1 MLLRQMADDKEKK
14 KKKKKKETEEA
25 PAAEPAPAPAPEPPA
40 PKPASTKRA
49 SGSKR
54 SSKKAGSSVFSCFSQ
69 QQVNEFKEGFQLMD
83 ADKDGILNKSD
94 IRSSFDIIGRI
105 VSDKEV
111 DEMLNDAPGPI
122 NFTML
127 LSMFAS
133 RQSGE
138 ADDDDVIVNAF
149 KAFDDGDGTI
159 NSDGFRHSLM
169 TWGEK
174 FTAQEVD
181 EAFEQFDID
190 DDGKIDLGGVLELLV
205 GGKKEEE
212 AEAA

>member
-1 MLLRQMADDKEKK
+1 MADDKEKK
-14 KKKKKKETEEA
+14 KRKKKKEGDEA
-25 PAAEPAPAPAPEPPA
+25 DAAPAPEPA
-40 PKPASTKRA
+40 KPASTKRSSA
-49 SGSKR
+49 KK

-69 QQVNEFKEGFQLMD
+69 QQVNEFKEGFQMMD

-94 IRSSFDIIGRI
+94 LRSSFDIIGKI
-105 VSDKEV
+105 VSDKDL
-111 DEMLNDAPGPI
+111 DEMLGDAPGPI

-138 ADDDDVIVNAF
+138 ADDDDVIVQAF

-159 NSDGFRHSLM
+159 NSDSFRHSLL

-174 FTAQEVD
+174 FTPKEVD

-190 DDGKIDLGGVLELLV
+190 DQGKIDLAGVLDLLV
-205 GGKKEEE
+205 GGKKDEE

>member
-1 MLLRQMADDKEKK
+1 MADDKEKK
-14 KKKKKKETEEA
+14 KRKKKKEGDEA
-25 PAAEPAPAPAPEPPA
+25 EAAPAPAPEPA
-40 PKPASTKRA
+40 KPASAKRS
-49 SGSKR
+49 SGKK

-69 QQVNEFKEGFQLMD
+69 QQVNEFKEGFQMMD

-94 IRSSFDIIGRI
+94 IRSSFDIIGKI
-105 VSDKEV
+105 VSDKELE
-111 DEMLNDAPGPI
+111 EMLADAPGPI

-138 ADDDDVIVNAF
+138 ADDDDVIVSAF

-159 NSDGFRHSLM
+159 NSDSFRHSLL

-174 FTAQEVD
+174 FTPKEVD

-190 DDGKIDLGGVLELLV
+190 DQGKIDLGGVLDLLV

>member
-1 MLLRQMADDKEKK
+1 MADEKEKK

-25 PAAEPAPAPAPEPPA
+25 PAPEPAPAPAPEPAKPA
-40 PKPASTKRA
+40 AKPASSKR
-49 SGSKR
+49 SSSKR
-54 SSKKAGSSVFSCFSQ
+54 SSKKKGSSVFSCFSQ

-83 ADKDGILNKSD
+83 ADKDGILSHSD
-94 IRSSFDIIGRI
+94 IRSAFDIIGRI
-105 VSDKEV
+105 ASEKEIE
-111 DEMLNDAPGPI
+111 EMLADAPGPI

-138 ADDDDVIVNAF
+138 ADDDDVIV
-149 KAFDDGDGTI
+149 KAFQAFDEGDGTI
-159 NSDGFRHSLM
+159 NSDTFRHSLM

-174 FTAQEVD
+174 FTAKEVD

-190 DDGKIDLGGVLELLV
+190 DDGKIDLAGALELLV

-212 AEAA
+212 GEAAA

>member
-1 MLLRQMADDKEKK
+1 MADDKEKK
-14 KKKKKKETEEA
+14 KKKKKKETEE
-25 PAAEPAPAPAPEPPA
+25 PAAEPAPAPEPA
-40 PKPASTKRA
+40 KPASTKRA
-49 SGSKR
+49 SSKKK

-105 VSDKEV
+105 VADKDI
-111 DEMLNDAPGPI
+111 DEMLADAPGPI

-138 ADDDDVIVNAF
+138 ADDDDVIVKAF
-149 KAFDDGDGTI
+149 QAFDDGDGTI
-159 NSDGFRHSLM
+159 NSDSFRHSLM

-174 FTAQEVD
+174 FTAKEVD
-181 EAFEQFDID
+181 EAFEQFDVD
-190 DDGKIDLGGVLELLV
+190 DEGKIDMAGVLELLV
-205 GGKKEEE
+205 GGKKDEEE
-212 AEAA
+212 AAA

>member
-1 MLLRQMADDKEKK
+1 MADEKEKK

-25 PAAEPAPAPAPEPPA
+25 PAPEPAPAPAPEPAKPA
-40 PKPASTKRA
+40 AKPASSKR
-49 SGSKR
+49 SSSKR
-54 SSKKAGSSVFSCFSQ
+54 SSKKKGSSVFSCFSQ

-83 ADKDGILNKSD
+83 ADKDGILSHSD

-105 VSDKEV
+105 ASEKEIE
-111 DEMLNDAPGPI
+111 EMLADAPGPI

-138 ADDDDVIVNAF
+138 ADDDDVIV
-149 KAFDDGDGTI
+149 KAFQAFDEGDGTI
-159 NSDGFRHSLM
+159 NSDTFRHSLM

-174 FTAQEVD
+174 FTAKEVD

-190 DDGKIDLGGVLELLV
+190 DDGKIDLAGALELLV

-212 AEAA
+212 GEAAA